1 MPEASSHL
9 AGFPPSTTHVFSSP
23 KSCTCSRKFLLNLNE
38 LFRHRSNMPK
48 SAKAKHNNTAA
59 AGLPYNRR
67 GVTNVFKFNTNLG
80 QHILKN
86 PGG

>member
-1 MPEASSHL
+1 
-9 AGFPPSTTHVFSSP
+9 
-23 KSCTCSRKFLLNLNE
+23 
-38 LFRHRSNMPK
+38 MPK